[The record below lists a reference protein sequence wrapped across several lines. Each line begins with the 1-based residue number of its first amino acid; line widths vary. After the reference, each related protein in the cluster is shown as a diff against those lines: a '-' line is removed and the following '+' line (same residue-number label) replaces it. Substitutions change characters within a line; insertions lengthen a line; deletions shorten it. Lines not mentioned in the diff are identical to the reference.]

1 MKTIA
6 RKKLTIVVLVSLI
19 TLASSQPAFAYPP
32 DNAAI
37 LYYRAC
43 LSYQADEEMEGA
55 LSDLHKGKIKLND
68 QIREYV
74 EKNGYVIN
82 LVLDASEVK
91 NCDWGLDY
99 SDGLALLAPPLN
111 VLRKLGRLVIADA
124 KILAEEGEYEAALSR
139 CLSVR
144 KMGRHVGEPLI
155 IDYLVGISLGDLANR
170 GMQSVL
176 ADMPPNM
183 QTLKWLKNE
192 LAEIETRPL
201 LAKAAISQ
209 EAKSY
214 VAAMQKEESEEILKM
229 FSDNDCSD
237 GSAPN
242 QLLERIRNGDEEFFE
257 RNRAYWQDIYGQA
270 MAALDLPYPQA
281 YIRLKEIGEKP
292 ARDANSNPDATL
304 SAILQPALGN
314 VYSIGVKFETFSNA
328 LRSAIDT
335 YIIHAETG
343 RLPDGLPAGLPKDP
357 FSGEDFEYEKKADG
371 FVLRC
376 RAKDLKEDKIHE
388 YEFKI
393 KK

>member
-6 RKKLTIVVLVSLI
+6 RKKSTIVVVVSLI
-19 TLASSQPAFAYPP
+19 SLVLTQPAFAYPP

-55 LSDLHKGKIKLND
+55 LSDLHKGKTELDD

-74 EKNGYVIN
+74 EKNRYVIN
-82 LVLDASEVK
+82 LVLDASEVR

-99 SDGLALLAPPLN
+99 SDGLAVLAPPLN
-111 VLRKLGRLVIADA
+111 VLRKLGRLVIADG
-124 KILAEEGEYEAALSR
+124 KILAEEGDYEAALSR
-139 CLSVR
+139 CVSVR

-155 IDYLVGISLGDLANR
+155 IDYLVGISLGDLANK

-176 ADMPPNM
+176 ADMSPDL
-183 QTLKWLKNE
+183 QTLRWLKNQ

-201 LAKAAISQ
+201 LAKAAISE
-209 EAKSY
+209 EAKFY
-214 VAAMQKEESEEILKM
+214 LAAMQKEKAEEILKM
-229 FSDNDCSD
+229 FSDNECSD
-237 GSAPN
+237 ASVPN
-242 QLLERIRNGDEEFFE
+242 QLLERIRNGDEDFFE
-257 RNRAYWQDIYGQA
+257 RNRIYWQDIYGQA

-281 YIRLKEIGEKP
+281 YLRLKEIGEEP

-304 SAILQPALGN
+304 SAILQPALGA
-314 VYSIGVKFETFSNA
+314 VYSIGVRFETFSNA
-328 LRSAIDT
+328 VRSAVDI

-343 RLPDGLPAGLPKDP
+343 RLPDGLPAGLPKDL
-357 FSGEDFEYEKKADG
+357 FSGGDFEYEKKTDG

-376 RAKDLKEDKIHE
+376 QAKDLDKDKLHE
-388 YEFKI
+388 YEFKMR
-393 KK
+393 K